1 MDNYGPISEGGTT
14 NFGKFQSN
22 KYLSG
27 SREFLESNSVIAKLA
42 FLLLIIVLFV
52 LLLRLGITI
61 ISWIFSYKSS
71 PILIKG
77 MIDSK
82 EMMIIPQ
89 NPSSTGAIPI
99 ERSSNRDDGIEFTW
113 SVWLY
118 IDDLTYKQG
127 QFRHVFHKGNDN
139 INLAN
144 EPKGMNM
151 PNNAPGLYI
160 SPNTN
165 GIVIVMN
172 TFNNIAEEISI
183 DNIPMKK
190 WFNVIIRCN
199 SNILDIFINGT
210 LTRRHM
216 LGGVAKQNYGDV
228 YVSMNGG
235 FSGYTSELRYFN
247 HAIGTSKILS
257 ISNAGPNMK
266 MLSSS
271 SMTKSKPPYLST
283 RWYFMGNEN
292 SFNP

>member
-1 MDNYGPISEGGTT
+1 MDNYGSISEGGPS
-14 NFGKFQSN
+14 NFNQFQSN

-27 SREFLESNSVIAKLA
+27 SREFLESNSLIAKLA
-42 FLLLIIVLFV
+42 FLILIVVAFIF
-52 LLLRLGITI
+52 LLRLGITFL
-61 ISWIFSYKSS
+61 SWLFSYRSS
-71 PILIKG
+71 PVLING
-77 MIDSK
+77 MVDAR

-89 NPSSTGAIPI
+89 NPNTSGSIPI
-99 ERSSNRDDGIEFTW
+99 ERSSNKDDGIEFTW

-127 QFRHVFHKGNDN
+127 QFRHIFHKGNDN
-139 INLAN
+139 INLTKQ
-144 EPKGMNM
+144 PKGMNM

-172 TFNNIAEEISI
+172 TFNNIVEEISI
-183 DNIPMKK
+183 DNIPIKK

-199 SNILDIFINGT
+199 GNVLDVFINGT
-210 LTRRHM
+210 LTRRHI

-235 FSGYTSELRYFN
+235 FSGYTSSLRYFN

-257 ISNAGPNMK
+257 ITNDGPNMK

-271 SMTKSKPPYLST
+271 SLSKSKPPYLST